1 MKHEWRKHEKSL
13 YLPKTRPELVAV
25 PRQKFLMIT
34 GRGNPNSPDF
44 SERVGVLYALA
55 YAIRMMPKNG
65 FTPEGY
71 EEYTVYPLEGLWDLT
86 EEGKNQDHLDK
97 NELLYTI
104 MIRQPEFVTP
114 EVVDK
119 AFEITRKKKPHTLL
133 DEVTFGELEDGLS
146 VQVLHNG
153 PYDTESESFDKMKA
167 FIDENALE
175 IATLEHREIYIKA
188 ARDIPTQEELAKLK
202 TVLRYR
208 VREKS

>member
-13 YLPKTRPELVAV
+13 YLPKTKPELLTV
-25 PRQKFLMIT
+25 PRQKFLMIK
-34 GRGNPNSPDF
+34 GCGNPNSPDF
-44 SERVGVLYALA
+44 SERIGVLYALA

-86 EEGKNQDHLDK
+86 ESGKNQTQLNKD
-97 NELLYTI
+97 ELLYTI

-114 EVVDK
+114 EVVAK
-119 AFEITRKKKPHTLL
+119 AFEITRRKKPHVLL

-146 VQVLHNG
+146 VQILHNG
-153 PYDTESESFDKMKA
+153 SYDTEPESFDKMKA
-167 FIDENALE
+167 FIEENDLE
-175 IATLEHREIYIKA
+175 IVTLEHREIYIKA
-188 ARDIPTQEELAKLK
+188 ARGISTPEELAKQK

-208 VREKS
+208 VRNKR

>member
-1 MKHEWRKHEKSL
+1 MKHEWRKHEKAL
-13 YLPKTRPELVAV
+13 YLPKTKPELVTV
-25 PRQKFLMIT
+25 PRQKFLMIK
-34 GRGNPNSPDF
+34 GRGNPNSPGF
-44 SERVGVLYALA
+44 SERIGVLYALA

-114 EVVDK
+114 EVVAK
-119 AFEITRKKKPHTLL
+119 AFEITRKKKPHVLL

-153 PYDTESESFDKMKA
+153 PYDTESESFGKMKSFIEEHA
-167 FIDENALE
+167 FE
-175 IATLEHREIYIKA
+175 IVTLEHREIYIKA
-188 ARDIPTQEELAKLK
+188 ARDTPTQEELAKLK

-208 VREKS
+208 VREKR